1 MKTFEKMTSV
11 SNSSEFSKFSKFSVK
26 SQQVIAAQVCQIA
39 KMRKLLIAAGI
50 DPDAQVADPS
60 LGPVI
65 SVEVKVNTAVQ
76 FTVAEAHVMYV
87 RHARYRSYVRSM
99 KVKGATQV
107 KDQNCQEVVAGE
119 VVMGKVAPNTLFAL
133 VQGIKAIRDSSQV
146 GYPVLDAV
154 LAVAPEVLVAR
165 VARLV
170 LAQAMF
176 QVQAEGPTLI
186 NPVVLVAPMASVAA
200 VVTPVVSV
208 VLVRRVSLV
217 RSRFKYKF
225 KIRLKWKK
233 K

>member
-1 MKTFEKMTSV
+1 MKKLVEQFIRRSSCQGCQAIVFRAWHYCAKSVEHFCRTFVSNVMSNIFVDRFVFLSDRMMSV
-11 SNSSEFSKFSKFSVK
+11 SNSSEFSKFSKFSIR
-26 SQQVIAAQVCQIA
+26 SQQVIAVQACQIA

-87 RHARYRSYVRSM
+87 RHARYRLYVRSM

-176 QVQAEGPTLI
+176 QVRA
-186 NPVVLVAPMASVAA
+186 
-200 VVTPVVSV
+200 
-208 VLVRRVSLV
+208 
-217 RSRFKYKF
+217 
-225 KIRLKWKK
+225 
-233 K
+233 

>member
-1 MKTFEKMTSV
+1 MTSV
-11 SNSSEFSKFSKFSVK
+11 SNSSEFSKFSKFSIR
-26 SQQVIAAQVCQIA
+26 SPQVIAVQACQIA

-50 DPDAQVADPS
+50 DPDAQVVDPS
-60 LGPVI
+60 LGPDI
-65 SVEVKVNTAVQ
+65 SDALSVDVMVNTEVQ
-76 FTVAEAHVMYV
+76 FTVSEVNVMYV

-119 VVMGKVAPNTLFAL
+119 VVMGKVAPNTLFVL
-133 VQGIKAIRDSSQV
+133 V
-146 GYPVLDAV
+146 
-154 LAVAPEVLVAR
+154 VAPEVLVAR

-217 RSRFKYKF
+217 RSRFQYKF

>member
-1 MKTFEKMTSV
+1 MTSV

>member
-1 MKTFEKMTSV
+1 
-11 SNSSEFSKFSKFSVK
+11 
-26 SQQVIAAQVCQIA
+26 
-39 KMRKLLIAAGI
+39 MRKLLIAAGI